1 MDALAYFWIF
11 QSLMDTVE
19 ELTEKKQIVK
29 LEIFTKLRNLLI
41 ASVVLATVALIG
53 FSYIVVYDYAHTV
66 WKYQWL

>member
-11 QSLMDTVE
+11 QSLMDTME